1 MTDRYLDPAGTPA
14 TRPARSELT
23 KATRSLHDAID
34 AAIRERGHPYLHPDG
49 ETLQLDMLGSGPL
62 VEWQERK
69 SKAIFLSAEPWSAMP
84 QIYGRYGTE
93 PSRTLIATVCD
104 LEAAKGA
111 VLTDGGMQAC
121 ALLFDVAFAPGSHVV
136 ATRAIYNKGKA
147 YLQRLVDRCGGAI
160 TLTDDAQPAT
170 IEAALRSDTTLIFT
184 ETYTNPLTRA
194 ADPQAL
200 GELAER
206 ARAGGNKRLRLAID
220 NTVATPWGI
229 RRPLLDYPGVDVV
242 VASGTKALA
251 GQDRDM
257 WGYIASR
264 RVDLL
269 NELMDLQAMRG
280 GTLDWRRAVAILAG
294 LGEARQRFERRCQTA
309 TELAAFL
316 EGHPCVEEVF
326 HPSLPG
332 HTDAAVIAAHY
343 TRPGSLLSFRVKDC
357 DEEAT
362 RHFCDVLASTGIPRY
377 ALSFDGLAT
386 KLNHHHS
393 VSEYFTAQEE
403 VSRIGVQRL
412 VRVGVGVEAAVD
424 LIACFNWA
432 LWHFRELTSEDVAAW
447 QRERAQ
453 DLRLQ

>member
-1 MTDRYLDPAGTPA
+1 MTDPYLDPAGTP
-14 TRPARSELT
+14 TEPPARSALT
-23 KATRSLHDAID
+23 ETTRSLHDAID
-34 AAIRERGHPYLHPDG
+34 AAIRRHGHPYLHPAG

-62 VEWQERK
+62 VAWQERK

-93 PSRTLIATVCD
+93 PARRLIAAVCE
-104 LEAAKGA
+104 LEAATGA

-160 TLTDDAQPAT
+160 TLTDDAAPAT
-170 IEAALRSDTTLIFT
+170 IEAALRADTTLIFT

-200 GELAER
+200 GQLAEKVR
-206 ARAGGNKRLRLAID
+206 AAGNKRVRLAID

-229 RRPLLDYPGVDVV
+229 RQPLLDYPGVDVV
-242 VASGTKALA
+242 IASGTKALA

-280 GTLDWRRAVAILAG
+280 GTLDWRRAGAVQEG
-294 LGEARQRFERRCQTA
+294 LPEARERFEQRCQTA

-316 EGHPCVEEVF
+316 DGHPRVEEVF

-332 HTDAAVIAAHY
+332 HADAAVIAAHY
-343 TRPGSLLSFRVKDC
+343 TRPGSLMSLRVRGC
-357 DEEAT
+357 DEEGT
-362 RHFCDVLASTGIPRY
+362 RHFCDVLASTGVPRY

-386 KLNHHHS
+386 KLNHHRS
-393 VSEYFTAQEE
+393 VSEYFTAAEE
-403 VSRIGVQRL
+403 VGRIGVERL
-412 VRVGVGVEAAVD
+412 VRVGVGVEAAAD

-432 LWHFRELTSEDVAAW
+432 LWHFQDLTADDVDAW
-447 QRERAQ
+447 QRERARS
-453 DLRLQ
+453 LGLP